1 MGVAPGAAEPQR
13 SLADMGID
21 SMQQVA
27 HAGPAHVLALHS
39 THTNL
44 PVCRRM
50 HTEGR
55 MPAMCKRGPARCS
68 ACVCQDA
75 SGCGRL
81 ALAIL
86 QPARPSSGAPRCG
99 RTLAYPI
106 PTTRSRKPGPC
117 GAAAD
122 ARRGRAGGGAR
133 AGAARARSALPA
145 RAGARSCACSRRA
158 QQRSVCAM
166 RVCAPVVSPPCVN
179 EVWRT
184 LHEPKAG
191 AEKRGC
197 GAGGCTD
204 RGSAAGP
211 ACRHCGGRSR
221 APRRGGVRP
230 EDRGGFAESNEVQKT
245 WQSGS
250 AQGQLAVVCLSVTQV
265 VPN

>member
-1 MGVAPGAAEPQR
+1 MP
-13 SLADMGID
+13 
-21 SMQQVA
+21 A
-27 HAGPAHVLALHS
+27 HAH
-39 THTNL
+39 
-44 PVCRRM
+44 
-50 HTEGR
+50 
-55 MPAMCKRGPARCS
+55 RGPHAWHVQAGASSLQRLRS
-68 ACVCQDA
+68 SRRFGLWA
-75 SGCGRL
+75 SGTGDCAAGNGR
-81 ALAIL
+81 AA
-86 QPARPSSGAPRCG
+86 ARRAAAARLP
-99 RTLAYPI
+99 TPI
-106 PTTRSRKPGPC
+106 PTTRSRKPGAC
-117 GAAAD
+117 GAEAD

-184 LHEPKAG
+184 LHEPKVG

-221 APRRGGVRP
+221 APRHGGVRP

-250 AQGQLAVVCLSVTQV
+250 AQAIGSCMPISDSGSTKIGRLPFPRPAF
-265 VPN
+265 